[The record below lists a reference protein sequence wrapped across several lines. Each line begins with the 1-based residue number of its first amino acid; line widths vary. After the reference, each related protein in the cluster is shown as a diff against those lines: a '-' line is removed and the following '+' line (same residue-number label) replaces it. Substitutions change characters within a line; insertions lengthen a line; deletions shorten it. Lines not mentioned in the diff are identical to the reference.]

1 MWRSCRR
8 SVITPETVLLQW
20 RLSVPYLLLKYKPMK
35 EISLKECIV
44 ECRPMKVTP
53 NEDILLA
60 ARMKLPMKEG
70 YCSSWLPVV

>member
-1 MWRSCRR
+1 
-8 SVITPETVLLQW
+8 
-20 RLSVPYLLLKYKPMK
+20 MK